1 MQGNSDVK
9 LLYKKAE
16 EVKQQIINVSY
27 EGNLSHINSHLNIT
41 GKLKITRV
49 RIVEIPKYRMV
60 LSNYFYDLS
69 EILRSFDKWFY
80 EYNEK

>member
-1 MQGNSDVK
+1 MLAMK
-9 LLYKKAE
+9 E
-16 EVKQQIINVSY
+16 TF
-27 EGNLSHINSHLNIT
+27 HILTVIWILRGS
-41 GKLKITRV
+41 LKSLEV